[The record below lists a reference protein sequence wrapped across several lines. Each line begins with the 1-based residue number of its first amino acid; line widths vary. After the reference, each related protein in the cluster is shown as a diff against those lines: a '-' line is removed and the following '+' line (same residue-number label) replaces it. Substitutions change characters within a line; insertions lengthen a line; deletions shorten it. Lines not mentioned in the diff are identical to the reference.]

1 MSGRVLNI
9 AWRNVTRNWRRS
21 VITSTAFAMG
31 LTALLFLWGFNDGSH
46 NGMTRNFQDAFVGS
60 LQVHGLGY
68 FRRPRLETHIEDAA
82 PIVAALEAAGVERWS
97 QRLSSFVLA
106 AGAETSSGVLLVG
119 MDAEREPLVT
129 RLSRRVEEGRFI
141 APDDGLVGLLGAG
154 AARRLEVGLGES
166 FVVVGQDRYG
176 GLAADRLTLIGILG
190 DVGEDADRGIAIAP
204 LHAVQTIL
212 GMEDRIT
219 EIVARIEPRHLGP
232 AAARLRADLGDGAL
246 EVLTWSDMFPWF
258 EEGIA
263 LDNGFNYFFL
273 GIVLVIVVAG
283 VVNTVLVSMI
293 QRTREFG
300 ILMALGTRRIDIGA
314 MVVAESLIVGL
325 IGTAAGT
332 AIGLAGVAYF
342 GWVGIDLADMA
353 EGFKRFYFDPVI
365 RTEIDTDHLLIT
377 VLSLFVASVAS
388 SLYPAYR
395 AMRLEPVEAI
405 AHV

>member
-1 MSGRVLNI
+1 MSGLVLAI
-9 AWRNVTRNWRRS
+9 AWRNVARNWRRS
-21 VITSTAFAMG
+21 VITAAAFAMG
-31 LTALLFLWGFNDGSH
+31 LTALLFLWGFNDGGH

-60 LQVHGLGY
+60 LQVHRDGY
-68 FRRPRLETHIEDAA
+68 FRRPQLETHIEDAA
-82 PIVAALEAAGVERWS
+82 PILAALQGAGVERWS
-97 QRLSSFVLA
+97 RRLSSFVLA
-106 AGAETSSGVLLVG
+106 AGEETSSGVLLVG
-119 MDAEREPLVT
+119 MEPEREPTVT
-129 RLSRRVEEGRFI
+129 GLAERVNEGRFI
-141 APDDGLVGLLGAG
+141 AADDGLVALLGAG
-154 AARRLEVGLGES
+154 AARRLEVGLGET

-190 DVGEDADRGIAIAP
+190 DVGEDAERGIAVAP
-204 LHAVQTIL
+204 LHTVQTIL
-212 GMEDRIT
+212 GMEDRVT
-219 EIVARIEPRHLGP
+219 EVVVRLEPGELDDVTDS
-232 AAARLRADLGDGAL
+232 LRAELGEDAL
-246 EVLTWSDMFPWF
+246 EVLRWSDMFPWF

-273 GIVLVIVVAG
+273 GIVLVIIVAG

-300 ILMALGTRRIDIGA
+300 ILMALGTRRIEVGA

-325 IGTAAGT
+325 MGTAAGT
-332 AIGLAGVAYF
+332 LIGLGGVLYF
-342 GWVGIDLADMA
+342 GWVGIDLSDMA
-353 EGFKRFYFDPVI
+353 EGFERFYFEPII

-377 VLSLFVASVAS
+377 ILSLFGATVVS